1 MHQSAN
7 ASRPIAD
14 KARQLAPVVWLV
26 GKVQSGKTSIIRTLT
41 QATNAEIGAGFRACT
56 KTARVFDFPDEAPII
71 RFLDTRGLG
80 EAAYAPSEDLAFC
93 ESRSHMILA
102 VMKAM
107 DPQQQAVLEAA
118 T

>member
-1 MHQSAN
+1 MPTA
-7 ASRPIAD
+7 ADTEVPIAES
-14 KARQLAPVVWLV
+14 ARRLAPVVWVL
-26 GKVQSGKTSIIRTLT
+26 GKVQSGKTSIVRSLT
-41 QATNAEIGAGFRACT
+41 QATDADIGAGFRACT
-56 KTARVFDFPDEAPII
+56 KTARIFDFPGEAPIV